1 MIVCEPLWAI
11 LHRPC
16 LHQCMHPF
24 RFSVLISVK
33 IILMENLFSFRNEA
47 TGYQEIIIHFR
58 AYLCGKDVWTQGI
71 CFYLLHFTVFH
82 MGVCM

>member
-1 MIVCEPLWAI
+1 VIVCEPLGAI

-58 AYLCGKDVWTQGI
+58 AYLCGKDVWTKGI
-71 CFYLLHFTVFH
+71 CF
-82 MGVCM
+82 